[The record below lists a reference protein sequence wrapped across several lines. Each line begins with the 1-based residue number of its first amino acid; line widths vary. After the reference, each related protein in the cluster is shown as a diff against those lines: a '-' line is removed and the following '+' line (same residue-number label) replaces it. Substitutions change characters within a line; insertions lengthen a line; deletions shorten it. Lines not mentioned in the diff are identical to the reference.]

1 MRTLYLDRKNAVL
14 DHDGGALLVRVPG
27 ERPTR
32 VPLCG
37 LERVV
42 VRGAARL
49 ATGLLAALHDH
60 DVGLVVLSG
69 RRSEPTATLLGRP
82 HADVAIRIAQLE
94 LVRDPAAR
102 RAYARR
108 LLDAK
113 LAGQLRLLGE
123 FLEERPDQRRLLEAA
138 RGLLE
143 ATRGKLAEAAEP
155 AGLLGLEGTAAAA
168 FFQGLAAVLPA
179 SLGFTGRNRRP
190 PRDPVNA
197 CLSLGYALATHEA
210 ARRAQLVGLD
220 PMLGFLHAPV
230 PGRPALACDLVE
242 PVRCHV
248 DRFVRRL
255 FAEGRLRPEH
265 ARATAEGC
273 LLGKAGREVFY
284 TAYEAELA
292 ALPRLLRRMAA
303 GLVRELRARPRPE
316 WLAC

>member
-1 MRTLYLDRKNAVL
+1 MRTLYVDRKHAFL
-14 DHDGGALLVRVPG
+14 DHDSGALLVRVPG
-27 ERPTR
+27 ERPAR
-32 VPLCG
+32 VPLAG

-42 VRGAARL
+42 VRGAATL
-49 ATGLLAALHDH
+49 ATGLLAALHEH

-82 HADVAIRIAQLE
+82 HADVAVKIAQLE

-102 RAYARR
+102 LAYARR

-113 LAGQLRLLGE
+113 LAGQLRLLGD
-123 FLEERPDQRRLLEAA
+123 LLDARPDQRRLLEAA

-143 ATRGKLAEAAEP
+143 ATRGKLAEADL

-168 FFQGLAAVLPA
+168 FFQGLAAVLPP
-179 SLGFTGRNRRP
+179 SLGFSGRNRRP
-190 PRDPVNA
+190 PKDPVNA

-210 ARRAQLVGLD
+210 GRQAQLVGLD

-248 DRFVRRL
+248 DRFVWRL

-265 ARATAEGC
+265 ARVTAEGC
-273 LLGKAGREVFY
+273 LLGKAGREIFY
-284 TAYEAELA
+284 TAYESELA
-292 ALPRLLRRMAA
+292 ALPRLLRQMAA
-303 GLVRELRARPRPE
+303 ALVRELRARPLPE
-316 WLAC
+316 WLSC